1 MLRVDRRSRASHQE
15 KGMAASFAD
24 PLEAHLFREHFSH
37 LPFVLWPVQRVDET
51 HALPGALH
59 E

>member
-1 MLRVDRRSRASHQE
+1 
-15 KGMAASFAD
+15 MAASFAD